1 MSKSKHEDR
10 HEDIRSVKFT
20 DYAINKYQANFD
32 NVKGKSVGIKLENSG
47 LKGLKLIQYKKTG
60 KKYFH
65 QNFWFD
71 GNTNSWTV
79 GEFRLDIFG
88 IKECQTKVV
97 EIMKTHTDDNGLW
110 VKSPK
115 ITAKQ
120 QKQRVTQAELENRK
134 MKTVGECI
142 ELLCKGGFPKIRRE
156 GTLTGKSIMDICLT

>member
-110 VKSPK
+110 IKSPRLQLNSRNK
-115 ITAKQ
+115 GLPKLNL
-120 QKQRVTQAELENRK
+120 R
-134 MKTVGECI
+134 I
-142 ELLCKGGFPKIRRE
+142 EK
-156 GTLTGKSIMDICLT
+156 